1 MVRRVGWVGPQETGG
16 LQVGPFLIQDKM
28 GEFEPG
34 QNRRV

>member
-1 MVRRVGWVGPQETGG
+1 MVRRFGWVGPQETSGP
-16 LQVGPFLIQDKM
+16 QVGLFLIQDKM